1 TGFQCENFPKDHPRF
16 QRKNILNI
24 CSLSLTLYSL
34 INSIRKME
42 LYEELQ
48 HVEIESKFITA
59 YDFEVYDIY
68 RQKFM
73 KDRPAYKLTLPLFF
87 WNLGLTIFS
96 IICTVRGLP
105 ESLFHLWKPDG
116 VYSAVCVARPHNYAT
131 SFWFLMFFLSKFL
144 ELGDTAFI
152 VLRKQKL
159 IPLHWFHHAAT
170 VSICWAGYEYYETTA
185 RIAFINV
192 FVHSFMYFYYA
203 LKALKVKIPKKASQ
217 VLTTLQIAQLSFLL
231 YGGYSISYYVVQ
243 GRSCRMNTETLI
255 LGGSVIG
262 IFLAL
267 FMQFYLKSYLS
278 AGKRKK
284 Q

>member
-116 VYSAVCVARPHNYAT
+116 VYSAVCVAIHFDGIFYT
-131 SFWFLMFFLSKFL
+131 F
-144 ELGDTAFI
+144 
-152 VLRKQKL
+152 KL